1 MLAFFCDQSLLPPD
15 PIQIKREPGV
25 QMIPVDKL
33 ANLAKSKGQSS
44 ETPIDSDVAADSE
57 IHGETDVLSSEGH
70 EGAKGQTDT
79 NAHGSRRSRSPSRR
93 DSPSRSPKRNRSRS
107 RSPKRNR
114 SRSRSPRRHRSRS
127 RSPRRHR
134 SRSRSPRRRHSR
146 SRSPRRRHSRSRS
159 RSRGSRSY
167 SVMTQGYSRSR
178 SPRRGYSRHS
188 PDSESSR
195 RRRQRSRSRSV
206 SPAVSQ
212 IISILDSFFRLSV
225 ECNVSY

>member
-1 MLAFFCDQSLLPPD
+1 MNLLCLHFFCDQSLLPPD

-79 NAHGSRRSRSPSRR
+79 NAHGSRRSRSPSRGDSPSHSSKR
-93 DSPSRSPKRNRSRS
+93 GDSPSRSP
-107 RSPKRNR
+107 
-114 SRSRSPRRHRSRS
+114 RRPRSRS

-225 ECNVSY
+225 ECNVSH